1 MPKHA
6 FVFDNK
12 LIKHS
17 KEQIDVIQALG
28 KKFSYEELMNT
39 TYRGVA

>member
-1 MPKHA
+1 LEKY
-6 FVFDNK
+6 
-12 LIKHS
+12 S
-17 KEQIDVIQALG
+17 EEQVDVVQALG